1 MTLQQNKNVLETR
14 MKNAQAIPAKGT
26 PLANCAR
33 EILEMVNAYHQD
45 GMTFLIGGDSPN
57 ALASYSYALGWLDA
71 GSCLGLI
78 TAMSCGFPLDET
90 AWRPGDP
97 GDSGLSAK
105 TSKYQALLGTAITK
119 LEPAPEHGS
128 CLHGVGE
135 RILMIARVFH
145 EQGVSR
151 ERSGDCQ
158 SGLAMYSY
166 GFGWLDAGVRIGLF
180 RIRDHREMFT
190 I

>member
-14 MKNAQAIPAKGT
+14 MKKAQAIPAEGT
-26 PLANCAR
+26 PLASSAC

-45 GMTFLIGGDSPN
+45 GMTFLSGGDSPN
-57 ALASYSYALGWLDA
+57 ALASFSYALGWLDA

-78 TAMSCGFPLDET
+78 TAMSCGLPLERADRRT
-90 AWRPGDP
+90 GDP
-97 GDSGLSAK
+97 GDSRLSEK

-119 LEPAPEHGS
+119 LEPAPEYGS
-128 CLHGVGE
+128 CLHDVGE
-135 RILMIARVFH
+135 RILMIARVFY
-145 EQGVSR
+145 EQGLSR

-180 RIRDHREMFT
+180 RIRNHRELFT